1 MFKTDE
7 NILKTIMKS
16 VMDMIIVY
24 SYFVFQIQTFYEL
37 LLFE

>member
-7 NILKTIMKS
+7 NILKTIMKA

-24 SYFVFQIQTFYEL
+24 SYVVFQIQTCYEL